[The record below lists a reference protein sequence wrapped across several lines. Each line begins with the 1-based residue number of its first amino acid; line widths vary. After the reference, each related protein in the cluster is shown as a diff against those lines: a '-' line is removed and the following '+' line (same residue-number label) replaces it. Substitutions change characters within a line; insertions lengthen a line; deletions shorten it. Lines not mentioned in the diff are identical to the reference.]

1 MKNDKKETAEEFA
14 ERMKIKWHNA
24 TIQIKPDN
32 APVSTS
38 LPNKLMKDL
47 HEALAFID
55 RLSAENKDLR
65 AGCEIVE
72 CQWRKCLRNAVSYHN
87 RIVRANKKID
97 NLERQVVDLRASR
110 EKWKNAA
117 KWAYGELMLH
127 DMSNW
132 AWPKEILGDE
142 FKEIK
147 E

>member
-55 RLSAENKDLR
+55 RLSAENK
-65 AGCEIVE
+65 EIRGE
-72 CQWRKCLRNAVSYHN
+72 YQQFRTAHLEDKDNMTLE
-87 RIVRANKKID
+87 NK
-97 NLERQVVDLRASR
+97 DLRASR
-110 EKWKNAA
+110 ERWKKAV
-117 KWAYGELMLH
+117 KYIFQ
-127 DMSNW
+127 DMSLD
-132 AWPKEILGDE
+132 AEYGTAETDKVKYIIGDE
-142 FKEIK
+142 FEEIK